1 MAMTIITAA
10 ILWIVLSC
18 WQTAEGL
25 IVCFPPL
32 TVRTAS
38 PRGPSSPAARRL
50 VLGRRLLLAAGVSR
64 HHHHPPSWS
73 NVDESSNTAVIFR
86 NKRRRLFENFAMVAS
101 GCFWTNEKAACAEEA
116 VADNPFTVSIC
127 EKPAGGAPPNCVST
141 ASVRQYDLYAAPW
154 TWYDDS
160 LSTEAILARL
170 KGAIAVEPN
179 LTIVA
184 QTSDGLVVTAQRN
197 AFCVDQIIFRIN
209 AKDRAVTFTSRQI
222 AGPESVSDFGAN
234 RKRLEQIRKATQV
247 LQIMGSEYGSADSSS
262 ERREGVSDQLKAFW
276 GLQSGGG
283 YESVLLDEDDAVY

>member
-10 ILWIVLSC
+10 ILWTVLLC

-25 IVCFPPL
+25 IACFPPL
-32 TVRTAS
+32 TVRAAS
-38 PRGPSSPAARRL
+38 PRGPSSAARRL
-50 VLGRRLLLAAGVSR
+50 VGRRLLLAGVSR

-73 NVDESSNTAVIFR
+73 DGVDEPSSTAEIFR

-116 VADNPFTVSIC
+116 VLADNPFTVSIC
-127 EKPAGGAPPNCVST
+127 EKPASGAPPNCVST
-141 ASVRQYDLYAAPW
+141 ASVRQFDLYAAPW

-160 LSTEAILARL
+160 LSTEAILARI
-170 KGAIAVEPN
+170 KGAVAIEPN

-184 QTSDGLVVTAQRN
+184 QTSNGLVVTAQRN

-209 AKDRAVTFTSRQI
+209 AKDRAVTFTSRQV

-247 LQIMGSEYGSADSSS
+247 LQIMGSEFDSADSSS

-283 YESVLLDEDDAVY
+283 YESLLLDEDDY